1 MPAFTN
7 LGDLIPRGR
16 DLTKLAIVDLGGE
29 QSPREFSFAALD
41 ATANGVARAL
51 LKRGLGRGDRVAILS
66 LNRAEYIAAYY
77 GIMRAG
83 FVAVPV
89 NFKFPRETI
98 HYNQPDAGAR
108 LVFCEA
114 ARAADRRDEFP
125 IVPFGAQDP
134 SLRAQRSNPEPQ
146 SGLLRSFAPHNDE
159 RFNAFLDPGPFAAV
173 TPEANEPAM
182 FLYTSGST
190 GTPKGVVLSHQSHI
204 WVVQTRLAPG
214 LDRHRYLIAA
224 PLYHMNA
231 LALAKLA
238 CAAHATIVLLPQFTA
253 RAYIEAIG
261 RWRCTF
267 LTAVPPMIAMMLR
280 ERELLARTD
289 LSSVESV
296 RMGSAPVSASLMAAL
311 HAALPQAAVTNA
323 YGTTEA
329 GPIVFGPHPR
339 GLKQPETSVGYPH
352 PQVLLRLVAG
362 DNRDADQG
370 VLEMKCPALMLGY
383 LNRPASTLPS
393 PASGGGENNE
403 TSPASG
409 GAKGDGP
416 ITADG
421 YYVTG
426 DVFRRD
432 ADGFY
437 YFVGRTDDMFVSGG
451 ENIYPADVERML
463 ERHPDIAQAA
473 VVPIDDE
480 IKWQKPVAFV
490 VHKPGRTLDAD
501 EVKRFAL
508 AHAPAYQH
516 PRFVWFVD
524 ELPLASTN
532 KLDRS
537 ALKRMA
543 ADYVSRAQR
552 STQ

>member
-7 LGDLIPRGR
+7 LGDLIPRDR
-16 DLTKLAIVDLGGE
+16 DLTKTAIIDLGGE
-29 QSPREFSFAALD
+29 QAPREFTFAQID
-41 ATANGVARAL
+41 AMANGVARAL
-51 LKRGLGRGDRVAILS
+51 GKRGLQRGDRVAILS
-66 LNRAEYIAAYY
+66 ANRAEYIAAYY

-98 HYNQPDAGAR
+98 HFILRDAGAKF
-108 LVFCEA
+108 VFCDT
-114 ARAADRRDEFP
+114 ARAADWPDDLPVVR
-125 IVPFGAQDP
+125 FGSAFD
-134 SLRAQRSNPEPQ
+134 S
-146 SGLLRSFAPHNDE
+146 
-159 RFNAFLDPGPFAAV
+159 FLDPGPFDAIVPA
-173 TPEANEPAM
+173 ENEPAM

-204 WVVQTRLAPG
+204 WVVETRLAPS

-261 RWRCTF
+261 RYRCTW

-280 ERELLARTD
+280 EHDLMAATD
-289 LSSVESV
+289 LESVAFV

-311 HAALPQAAVTNA
+311 HAALPRAAATNA

-329 GPIVFGPHPR
+329 GPVVFGPHPR
-339 GLKQPETSVGYPH
+339 GLPQPELSVGYPH
-352 PQVLLRLVAG
+352 PKVSLRLVDG
-362 DNRDADQG
+362 DNRDAEQG

-383 LNRPASTLPS
+383 HNRPA
-393 PASGGGENNE
+393 A
-403 TSPASG
+403 
-409 GAKGDGP
+409 DQP
-416 ITADG
+416 ITPDG
-421 YYVTG
+421 YYITG

-463 ERHPDIAQAA
+463 ERHPGIAQAA

-490 VHKPGRTLDAD
+490 IRKPGQALSEND
-501 EVKRFAL
+501 VKQYAL
-508 AHAPAYQH
+508 QHAPAYQH

-524 ELPLASTN
+524 DLPLASTN
-532 KLDRS
+532 KLDRG
-537 ALKRMA
+537 ALMRMA
-543 ADYVSRAQR
+543 AERLLR
-552 STQ
+552 

>member
-1 MPAFTN
+1 MAAFTN
-7 LGDLIPRGR
+7 LGDLIPRDR
-16 DLTKLAIVDLGGE
+16 DLTKTAIIDLGGDGV
-29 QSPREFSFAALD
+29 PREYSFARVD
-41 ATANGVARAL
+41 AMANAVARAL
-51 LKRGLGRGDRVAILS
+51 VKRGLHRGDRVAILS
-66 LNRAEYIAAYY
+66 LNRTEYLAAYY

-83 FVAVPV
+83 LVAVPV

-98 HYNQPDAGAR
+98 HFILRDAGAK
-108 LVFCEA
+108 LIFCDA
-114 ARAADRRDEFP
+114 PRAADRPNDMAR
-125 IVPFGAQDP
+125 VVFGA
-134 SLRAQRSNPEPQ
+134 EF
-146 SGLLRSFAPHNDE
+146 G
-159 RFNAFLDPGPFAAV
+159 AFLDPGPFAAIV
-173 TPEANEPAM
+173 PQPNEPAM

-190 GTPKGVVLSHQSHI
+190 GAPKGVVLSHQSHI
-204 WVVQTRLAPG
+204 WVVETRLAAE

-238 CAAHATIVLLPQFTA
+238 CAAHATIVLLPQFSA

-261 RWRCTF
+261 RYRCTW

-280 ERELLARTD
+280 ERDLLARTD
-289 LSSVESV
+289 LSSVAFV
-296 RMGSAPVSASLMAAL
+296 RMGSAPVSSSLMASL
-311 HAALPQAAVTNA
+311 REALPQAAVTNA

-329 GPIVFGPHPR
+329 GPVVFGPHPR
-339 GLKQPETSVGYPH
+339 GLAQPELSVGYPH
-352 PQVLLRLVAG
+352 PKVSLRLVDG
-362 DNRDADQG
+362 DNRAADQG

-383 LNRPASTLPS
+383 HNRPVPTPPS
-393 PASGGGENNE
+393 PASGGGE
-403 TSPASG
+403 G
-409 GAKGDGP
+409 RGP
-416 ITADG
+416 FTADG
-421 YYVTG
+421 YYITG

-432 ADGFY
+432 ADGFF

-473 VVPIDDE
+473 VVPVDDE

-490 VHKPGRTLDAD
+490 IRKPGHALGEDD
-501 EVKRFAL
+501 VKQYAL

-532 KLDRS
+532 KLDRV
-537 ALKRMA
+537 ALTRMA
-543 ADYVSRAQR
+543 AERMAKK
-552 STQ
+552 